1 MHLLGIVM
9 LITTIIFPFTL
20 GEEEDFSFFLTG
32 ESIEFTTRTATE
44 RMSIIISIDFDG
56 ISGRQKVLEIE
67 ALLKKWESFPAF
79 SNLSVPSIGPAYY
92 SLTEICVDHLIKIAT
107 LIDRV
112 ATFKD
117 GTAGNTVTYPCSY
130 THVVLQ
136 MNQMSN
142 QVQNLELAY
151 NRLGKDWTS
160 TTVTATV
167 AQDTAL
173 RYFASLLTDT
183 VGDWLEG
190 MTRILSIADTLA
202 SNRVHEEIQGAYQEA
217 PCIGQT
223 FEESLEVIDCYKN
236 ALGYCCDVEAVIP
249 QVFDIMYKMLPV
261 HYQDIRIRGHTV
273 SQQFARLPTSQE
285 VKILD
290 CNHYKFNSEKIPMCQ
305 IIDIEPA
312 CNAALLSIDNLKVI
326 NNCNFTRSVPQLG
339 IRTLSNG
346 VLVQGSQV
354 QAKVL
359 DTVDYK
365 PLTRVSPILV
375 FSPFKILVEKD
386 REEEIFSS
394 TSNITTT
401 KLVKSRLSE
410 AEIDKLE
417 SRYLWL
423 SFTEDFDI
431 EDAVRYILLVLQVIL
446 YPIAVTGI
454 AIGIR
459 ARRRAL
465 QLLSPR
471 NQKNVKNIY
480 KSNRRTLLKA
490 PQ

>member
-1 MHLLGIVM
+1 
-9 LITTIIFPFTL
+9 
-20 GEEEDFSFFLTG
+20 
-32 ESIEFTTRTATE
+32 
-44 RMSIIISIDFDG
+44 
-56 ISGRQKVLEIE
+56 
-67 ALLKKWESFPAF
+67 
-79 SNLSVPSIGPAYY
+79 
-92 SLTEICVDHLIKIAT
+92 
-107 LIDRV
+107 
-112 ATFKD
+112 
-117 GTAGNTVTYPCSY
+117 
-130 THVVLQ
+130 
-136 MNQMSN
+136 
-142 QVQNLELAY
+142 
-151 NRLGKDWTS
+151 
-160 TTVTATV
+160 
-167 AQDTAL
+167 
-173 RYFASLLTDT
+173 
-183 VGDWLEG
+183 
-190 MTRILSIADTLA
+190 
-202 SNRVHEEIQGAYQEA
+202 
-217 PCIGQT
+217 
-223 FEESLEVIDCYKN
+223 
-236 ALGYCCDVEAVIP
+236 
-249 QVFDIMYKMLPV
+249 MLPV

-285 VKILD
+285 VKLID
-290 CNHYKFNSEKIPMCQ
+290 CNHYIFNSEKIPMCQ

-312 CNAALLSIDNLKVI
+312 CNAALLGTDNLKI
-326 NNCNFTRSVPQLG
+326 IHNCNFTRSVPQLG